1 MRSIRW
7 RSATSIAPRL
17 RWSVLPAFLFL
28 LTLLF
33 TACGSAS
40 PTTTTNSKFG
50 GKLNVGLNSD
60 AVTLDPLQSTAL
72 VDRQVMLN
80 LYDTLV
86 KVDAQNNV
94 QPDLATSWQFT
105 TPTQLVFTLRTDV
118 KFTDG
123 TAFDASVVV
132 FNINRILTTTTSPR
146 FSELATVQD
155 VMAVDST
162 HVRFDLKKPFA
173 PLLATLTDRAGM
185 MLSPA
190 VVQKLGTALGNGPT
204 NAGSGPFMFSQWVKG
219 DHLTIVRNPHYWLK
233 DAQGNALPYLQ
244 SVTYRGITNGTVE
257 FTNLQTGNIDVAD
270 SVDPNF
276 VTQAKSNPNLIYRQ
290 GSGLSFFGIELNTTS
305 APLNNVHVR
314 RAIAWGVNRDEILS
328 TVFKGVGVVA
338 QGPLAPGS
346 WAFSSSFVPFHYDI
360 TQAKAEL
367 QMAGMAQG
375 VGFTLLTTSGSPLAT
390 QEAQFIQSELQPAGI
405 KVNIQQETFA
415 TLLSDTQAHHFQAAA
430 LGWSGRP
437 DPDGN
442 MYSWFHTGGGNN
454 NTLYSNAQVDK
465 LLEDARSSTDQPT
478 RAQDYLQA
486 QMQIVQDSPYV
497 FLYHGVSIQAST
509 TRVQNFVLLPT
520 TIMEFMSVYL
530 KS

>member
-1 MRSIRW
+1 MRYIPW
-7 RSATSIAPRL
+7 RSATNLAPRL
-17 RWSVLPAFLFL
+17 RWSVLPVLLFL

-33 TACGSAS
+33 TACGSGG
-40 PTTTTNSKFG
+40 PTSTTNSKFG
-50 GKLNVGLNSD
+50 GKLNVGLASD

-94 QPDLATSWQFT
+94 QADLATSWQFT

-123 TAFDASVVV
+123 TTFDASVVV
-132 FNINRILTTTTSPR
+132 ANINRVLTTPTSPR
-146 FSELATVQD
+146 FSELATVKD
-155 VMAVDST
+155 VTPIDAS
-162 HVRFDLKKPFA
+162 HVRFDLNKPFA

-185 MLSPA
+185 MLSPKA
-190 VVQKLGTALGNGPT
+190 VQALGKGLGNGPK
-204 NAGSGPFMFSQWVKG
+204 NAGSGPFMFSEWVKG
-219 DHLTIVRNPHYWLK
+219 DHLTIVRNPHYWQK
-233 DAQGNALPYLQ
+233 DAQGNVLPYLQ

-276 VTQAKSNPNLIYRQ
+276 VAQAKSNPNLIYRQ
-290 GSGLSFFGIELNTTS
+290 GSGLSFFGIELNTTA

-314 RAIAWGVNRDEILS
+314 RAVAWGVNRDEILA

-346 WAFSSSFVPFHYDI
+346 WAFSSSFTPYHYDI
-360 TQAKAEL
+360 NQAKAEL
-367 QMAGMAQG
+367 QLAGMPQG
-375 VGFTLLTTSGSPLAT
+375 VSFTLLTTSGSPLAT

-405 KVNIQQETFA
+405 KVNIQEETFA

-442 MYSWFHTGGGNN
+442 TYSWFHTGGGNN
-454 NTLYSNAQVDK
+454 NTLYSNTQVDK
-465 LLEDARSSTDQPT
+465 LLEDARSSTNQPA

-486 QMQIVQDSPYV
+486 QTLLVQDAPYV

-509 TRVQNFVLLPT
+509 TKVQNFVLLPT
-520 TIMEFMSVYL
+520 TIMQFMSVYL